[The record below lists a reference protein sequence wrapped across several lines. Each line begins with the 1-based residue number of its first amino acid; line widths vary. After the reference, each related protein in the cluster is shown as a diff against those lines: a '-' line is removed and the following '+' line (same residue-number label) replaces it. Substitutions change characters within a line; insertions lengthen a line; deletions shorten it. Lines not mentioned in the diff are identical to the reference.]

1 MSWNDKFY
9 VMKFTTDGVTAGYFF
24 FLLRYDEKRQL
35 MDIGYPKWITKYF
48 PRIGPKIDGV
58 FYYNSE

>member
-1 MSWNDKFY
+1 
-9 VMKFTTDGVTAGYFF
+9 MKFTTDGVTAGYFF